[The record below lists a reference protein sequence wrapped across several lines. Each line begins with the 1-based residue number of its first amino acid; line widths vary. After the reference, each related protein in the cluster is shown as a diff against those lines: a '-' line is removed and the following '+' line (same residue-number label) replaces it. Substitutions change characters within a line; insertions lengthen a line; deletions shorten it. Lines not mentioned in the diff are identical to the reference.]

1 MSFCLKK
8 TKNMKKILFSALA
21 MLMLMACN
29 QAPNGY
35 KITGTLDTDEFDG
48 KWVYVAETLRK
59 LATEPIDSA
68 QIIDGKF
75 QMQGVATEPL
85 MSVVVIADENRQMV
99 EQGVGAYFILENGNI
114 KMHVDTAYVMT
125 ATGTDFN
132 RVYAEYDSLIMSYDG
147 VCAAIGESEASNAE
161 KFEAIVEA
169 RKNYKESL
177 KNLVLPYIETQPA
190 KKFVKDIKH
199 LYTNEELAI
208 LMPTDTALMARSVEQ
223 PYMAVGS
230 YLSDEA
236 TPNAAGDT
244 IRWMDIV
251 SQHDYTLIDFWA
263 SWCGPCMRSM
273 PGLKEL
279 YAEHAGQHFEII
291 GISLDN
297 NRDKWLGAIERL
309 DLKWVQLSN
318 LLFWDEP
325 MVKRFEIPYIPS
337 TMLVDREGKI
347 IIRNPNHDELAI
359 YLNK

>member
-1 MSFCLKK
+1 
-8 TKNMKKILFSALA
+8 MKKILFSALA
-21 MLMLMACN
+21 MLMLVACN
-29 QAPNGY
+29 QAPKGY
-35 KITGTLDTDEFDG
+35 KITGTLDTDEFNG

-68 QIIDGKF
+68 QIVDGRF
-75 QMQGVATEPL
+75 EMQGVAAEPL
-85 MSVVVIADENRQMV
+85 MSVVVITDENRQMV

-114 KMHVDTAYVMT
+114 KMHVDAAYTMT

-147 VCAAIGESEASNAE
+147 VCAEITGREATNAE
-161 KFEAIVEA
+161 KFDAIVEA

-208 LMPTDTALMARSVEQ
+208 LMPTDTAIMARSVSQ

-273 PGLKEL
+273 PGLKDL
-279 YAEHAGQHFEII
+279 YAEHAGEHFEII

-297 NRDKWLGAIERL
+297 DRDRWLGAIERL
-309 DLKWVQLSN
+309 ELKWVQLSN

-337 TMLVDREGKI
+337 TMLVDREGEI
-347 IIRNPNHDELAI
+347 IIRNPNHDELKI
-359 YLNK
+359 YLAR

>member
-1 MSFCLKK
+1 M
-8 TKNMKKILFSALA
+8 T
-21 MLMLMACN
+21 
-29 QAPNGY
+29 
-35 KITGTLDTDEFDG
+35 
-48 KWVYVAETLRK
+48 
-59 LATEPIDSA
+59 
-68 QIIDGKF
+68 
-75 QMQGVATEPL
+75 
-85 MSVVVIADENRQMV
+85 
-99 EQGVGAYFILENGNI
+99 
-114 KMHVDTAYVMT
+114 VDTAYAMT
-125 ATGTDFN
+125 VTGTAFN
-132 RVYAEYDSLIMSYDG
+132 RAYAEYDSIIMSFDERCR
-147 VCAAIGESEASNAE
+147 VIAESEATNAE
-161 KFEAIVEA
+161 KFDAIVEA

-208 LMPTDTALMARSVEQ
+208 LMSTDTAIMARLVSQ
-223 PYMAVGS
+223 PYIAVGS

-279 YAEHAGQHFEII
+279 YAEHAGEHFEII

-297 NRDKWLGAIERL
+297 DRDRWLGAIERL
-309 DLKWVQLSN
+309 ELKWVQLSN

-337 TMLVDREGKI
+337 TMLVDREGEI
-347 IIRNPNHDELAI
+347 IIRNPNHDELKI
-359 YLNK
+359 YLAR

>member
-1 MSFCLKK
+1 
-8 TKNMKKILFSALA
+8 MKKIIFSALA
-21 MLMLMACN
+21 MLMLVACN
-29 QAPNGY
+29 QTPKSY
-35 KITGTLDTDEFDG
+35 KITGTLDTDEFNG
-48 KWVYVAETLRK
+48 NWVYVAETLRK
-59 LATEPIDSA
+59 LATEPIDST
-68 QIIDGKF
+68 QIVDGRFEMK
-75 QMQGVATEPL
+75 GIATEPL
-85 MSVVVIADENRQMV
+85 MSVVVITDENRQMT

-114 KMHVDTAYVMT
+114 KMHVDTAYTMT
-125 ATGTDFN
+125 VEGTDFN
-132 RVYAEYDSLIMSYDG
+132 RVYAEYDSIIMSYDG
-147 VCAAIGESEASNAE
+147 VCVEIGERDMTNTE

-177 KNLVLPYIETQPA
+177 KDLILPYVSTQPA

-199 LYTNEELAI
+199 LYTNEELAV
-208 LMPTDTALMARSVEQ
+208 LMPVDTAVMARSVEQ

-279 YAEHAGQHFEII
+279 YAEHAGEHFEII

-297 NRDKWLGAIERL
+297 NRDRWLGAIERL

-325 MVKRFEIPYIPS
+325 MVKRFEIPFIPS
-337 TMLVDREGKI
+337 TMLVNREGEI
-347 IIRNPNHDELAI
+347 IIRNPNHDELKI
-359 YLNK
+359 YLAK

>member
-1 MSFCLKK
+1 
-8 TKNMKKILFSALA
+8 MKKILFSALA
-21 MLMLMACN
+21 MLMLVACN
-29 QAPNGY
+29 QVPKGY
-35 KITGTLDTDEFDG
+35 KIIGTLDTDEFDG

-59 LATEPIDSA
+59 LAAEPIDSA
-68 QIIDGKF
+68 QIVDGKF
-75 QMQGVATEPL
+75 EMQGVAAEPL
-85 MSVVVIADENRQMV
+85 MSVVVITDENRQMV

-114 KMHVDTAYVMT
+114 KMHVDTAYTMT

-147 VCAAIGESEASNAE
+147 VCAEISGREATNAE
-161 KFEAIVEA
+161 KFDAIVEA

-208 LMPTDTALMARSVEQ
+208 LMPTDTAIMARSVSQ

-279 YAEHAGQHFEII
+279 YAEHAGEHFEII

-318 LLFWDEP
+318 LLFWEEP
-325 MVKRFEIPYIPS
+325 MVKRFEIPFIPS
-337 TMLVDREGKI
+337 TMLVNRDGEI
-347 IIRNPNHDELAI
+347 IIRNPNHDELKI
-359 YLNK
+359 YLAR

>member
-1 MSFCLKK
+1 
-8 TKNMKKILFSALA
+8 MKKIYFYLFVSIFLV
-21 MLMLMACN
+21 ACN
-29 QAPNGY
+29 QAPKGY
-35 KITGTLDTDEFDG
+35 KIIGTLDTDEFDG
-48 KWVYVAETLRK
+48 NWVYVAETLRK

-68 QIIDGKF
+68 QIVDGKF
-75 QMQGVATEPL
+75 EMKGVATEPL
-85 MSVVVIADENRQMV
+85 MSVVVITDENRQMV

-114 KMHVDTAYVMT
+114 KMHVDTAYTMT

-147 VCAAIGESEASNAE
+147 VCAEIGEREMSNAE
-161 KFEAIVEA
+161 KFDAIVEA
-169 RKNYKESL
+169 RESYKESL

-190 KKFVKDIKH
+190 KKFVEDIKH
-199 LYTNEELAI
+199 LYTNEELLVLI
-208 LMPTDTALMARSVEQ
+208 PTDNDVMARSVKQ

-236 TPNAAGDT
+236 TPNADGDT

-273 PGLKEL
+273 PGLKAL
-279 YAEHAGQHFEII
+279 YAEYAGEHFEVI

-297 NRDKWLGAIERL
+297 NRDRWLGAIERL
-309 DLKWVQLSN
+309 ELNWVQLTN
-318 LLFWDEP
+318 LMFWDEP
-325 MVKRFEIPYIPS
+325 MVKRFDIPFIPS

-347 IIRNPNHDELAI
+347 IIRNPNHDELKI
-359 YLNK
+359 YLAR

>member
-1 MSFCLKK
+1 
-8 TKNMKKILFSALA
+8 MKKILFSALA

-29 QAPNGY
+29 QAPKGY

-132 RVYAEYDSLIMSYDG
+132 RVYAEYDSLIMLYDG

-236 TPNAAGDT
+236 TPNATGDT

>member
-1 MSFCLKK
+1 M
-8 TKNMKKILFSALA
+8 
-21 MLMLMACN
+21 
-29 QAPNGY
+29 
-35 KITGTLDTDEFDG
+35 
-48 KWVYVAETLRK
+48 
-59 LATEPIDSA
+59 
-68 QIIDGKF
+68 
-75 QMQGVATEPL
+75 
-85 MSVVVIADENRQMV
+85 
-99 EQGVGAYFILENGNI
+99 
-114 KMHVDTAYVMT
+114 
-125 ATGTDFN
+125 
-132 RVYAEYDSLIMSYDG
+132 
-147 VCAAIGESEASNAE
+147 
-161 KFEAIVEA
+161 
-169 RKNYKESL
+169 
-177 KNLVLPYIETQPA
+177 PYIETQPA

-208 LMPTDTALMARSVEQ
+208 LMPTDAALMARSVEQ

>member
-1 MSFCLKK
+1 
-8 TKNMKKILFSALA
+8 MKKILFSALA
-21 MLMLMACN
+21 MFMLVACN
-29 QAPNGY
+29 QAPKGY

-68 QIIDGKF
+68 QIVDGRF
-75 QMQGVATEPL
+75 EMEGVAVEPL
-85 MSVVVIADENRQMV
+85 MSVVVITDENRQMV

-114 KMHVDTAYVMT
+114 KMHVDTAYTMT

-147 VCAAIGESEASNAE
+147 VCAEISGREATNAE
-161 KFEAIVEA
+161 KFDAIVEA

-177 KNLVLPYIETQPA
+177 KNLVLAYIETQPA

-208 LMPTDTALMARSVEQ
+208 LMPTDTAIMARSVSQ

-279 YAEHAGQHFEII
+279 YAEHAGEHFEII

-297 NRDKWLGAIERL
+297 NRDRWLGAIERL

-337 TMLVDREGKI
+337 TMLVDREGEI
-347 IIRNPNHDELAI
+347 IIRNPNHDELKI
-359 YLNK
+359 YLAR